1 MSAFSDKLK
10 QLMEQQEL
18 TQSKLA
24 TKIWGRRMTDEGI
37 EVARGRERISVW
49 VHGSRYPTKE
59 ELEMLAKALGVKAS
73 DLE

>member
-18 TQSKLA
+18 TQSALA
-24 TKIWGRRMTDEGI
+24 AKIWGRRMTDEGI
-37 EVARGRERISVW
+37 DVARGRDRISVW
-49 VHGSRYPTKE
+49 ASGLKSPTKE
-59 ELEMLAKALGVKAS
+59 QLQMLAKALGVPSS